1 MNLPPLPERGA
12 TKLTL
17 LPPKTPVAAVQHAT
31 AHALAPGKLDKPHR
45 TQLRSGVELWG
56 LGPAGSA

>member
-12 TKLTL
+12 TKLMM

-31 AHALAPGKLDKPHR
+31 AHAPAPGKLDKPHC